1 MTLCA
6 AIFAAALTRAEIIE
20 RFKAPVATRVDGL
33 VEVFADC
40 PTEIGRASC
49 RERVCQYV

>member
-40 PTEIGRASC
+40 PTDMPT
-49 RERVCQYV
+49 